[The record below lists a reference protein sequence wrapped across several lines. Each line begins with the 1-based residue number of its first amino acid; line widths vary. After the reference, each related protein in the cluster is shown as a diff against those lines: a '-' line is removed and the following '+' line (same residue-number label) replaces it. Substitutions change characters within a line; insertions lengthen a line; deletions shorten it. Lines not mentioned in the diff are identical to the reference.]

1 MLVRHDA
8 IRAHAGVSTCCVV
21 RSVGAQAL
29 ANLLQIKLVVTKPFS
44 VVTAIVT
51 AMGVQQGA
59 VAIARLSGLSGASTV
74 EIVGRMFQRG
84 RRLRG

>member
-29 ANLLQIKLVVTKPFS
+29 ANLLQINLVVTKPFS

-51 AMGVQQGA
+51 AMGVHSRELLQLCDCLGLRLL
-59 VAIARLSGLSGASTV
+59 RLSAACFSEGGD
-74 EIVGRMFQRG
+74 
-84 RRLRG
+84 